1 MDFSEARKMMVINQL
16 KPNNIKNDAILDL
29 FMNVSKD
36 SFLPDEKR
44 SFAYSDNEIHLIKDR
59 YYLSNL
65 QIAKMI
71 NFSNFDKSDKVL
83 HIGALTGYV
92 SMLISKLV
100 SKVIAIE
107 SDIDLYDQLIKNI
120 DNNKIT
126 NIDTLNSEHEIG
138 YNKFQP
144 YDVIFID
151 SVTELIPD
159 DIYMQLNNNH
169 GRLVTIER
177 IDSNLGKGIQV
188 TKNNENYMKKI
199 IFDSFSKSICG
210 FKKNIEFVF

>member
-44 SFAYSDNEIHLIKDR
+44 SSAYSDNEIHLIKDR

-151 SVTELIPD
+151 SVK
-159 DIYMQLNNNH
+159 LN
-169 GRLVTIER
+169 E
-177 IDSNLGKGIQV
+177 
-188 TKNNENYMKKI
+188 
-199 IFDSFSKSICG
+199 
-210 FKKNIEFVF
+210 